1 MAEQNLNSDGIWDGT
16 PGSLEA
22 GAGADEDGGLDGAP
36 SDQGVAEMLRRE
48 VAWMRVW
55 KAEWEKTSEI

>member
-22 GAGADEDGGLDGAP
+22 GAGADEDGGLD
-36 SDQGVAEMLRRE
+36 DQGVAEMLRRE